1 MVSVFAKKHLNDI
14 RQLKAQELKREPDF
28 VHDEDPDSAKLHE
41 TIKNKKG
48 DRERKNREKEREIM
62 CERESV

>member
-1 MVSVFAKKHLNDI
+1 MFNGFGFCEKNIYVNDI

-48 DRERKNREKEREIM
+48 DRERVNREKERV
-62 CERESV
+62 CV